1 MAQNTRLGIT
11 AIGRVMVV
19 VKDQDKAID
28 FYVNTLG
35 FEKLADTAY
44 GNGERWVEVGPAAGQ
59 TAIALVL
66 PRDTEQPGGPSRIA
80 FETKDIDADHAELK
94 ARGVDVD
101 ENVMRMGDPVPPMFW
116 FLDQDGNSHLLVE
129 AQ

>member
-1 MAQNTRLGIT
+1 MAQNTKLGIT

-28 FYVNTLG
+28 FYVDKLG
-35 FEKLADTAY
+35 FEKFADIPY
-44 GNGERWVEVGPAAGQ
+44 GNGDRWVEVGPTAGQ

-66 PRDTEQPGGPSRIA
+66 PREGELPGGSSRIA
-80 FETKDIDADHAELK
+80 FETKDLDADHAELK

-101 ENVMRMGDPVPPMFW
+101 ESVMRMGDPVPPMFW
-116 FLDQDGNSHLLVE
+116 FRDQDGNSHLLVE
-129 AQ
+129 VP